1 MKVPELT
8 TWRHKQVP
16 ARADIMSMGTPL
28 VLGLLKDKAALG
40 QALGLNYKQVRQLV
54 VYIRK
59 LETDKRLLEMAVDV
73 ATIIFDK
80 MKKHDFEGAKAL
92 LREATKEVWE

>member
-16 ARADIMSMGTPL
+16 ARADIMSMGTPLVPPL

-59 LETDKRLLEMAVDV
+59 LETDKRLLDTVKE
-73 ATIIFDK
+73 IIN
-80 MKKHDFEGAKAL
+80 E
-92 LREATKEVWE
+92 